1 MPAKEH
7 CSFSVAQPV
16 QVVVAGAVPV
26 DGVVDD
32 GVDGAVDGAT
42 GVSAGELV
50 AGPAATSDGM
60 VVASG
65 VGAVPAAAT
74 GAMPD
79 DVSLVFTVA
88 SVGPDP
94 APPPQATKNKVA
106 HAQEMALFAN
116 RFTVALYMMFPFFLF
131 PLMKA

>member
-1 MPAKEH
+1 
-7 CSFSVAQPV
+7 VL
-16 QVVVAGAVPV
+16 
-26 DGVVDD
+26 VVDPVP
-32 GVDGAVDGAT
+32 VDGAVDGVDGVAT
-42 GVSAGELV
+42 GAFV
-50 AGPAATSDGM
+50 AGAAAASDGL

-65 VGAVPAAAT
+65 VDAVSVEVM

-79 DVSLVFTVA
+79 DVSLVFTVT

-116 RFTVALYMMFPFFLF
+116 RSTAALYMMFPFLLF

>member
-1 MPAKEH
+1 MPANEH

-16 QVVVAGAVPV
+16 HVLVVDPVPV
-26 DGVVDD
+26 DGVVEGEVDGVVD
-32 GVDGAVDGAT
+32 GVDGV
-42 GVSAGELV
+42 VSGELV
-50 AGPAATSDGM
+50 AGAAAPSDGM
-60 VVASG
+60 VVGSG
-65 VGAVPAAAT
+65 VGAVSVEAS

-79 DVSLVFTVA
+79 DVALVFTVA

-116 RFTVALYMMFPFFLF
+116 RSTAALYMMFPFLLF